1 MSSRCTLSAPGRGG
15 RGPGSPALLPLG
27 ALVWRDP
34 WALWPPLPAA
44 EPSPFLFFSL
54 VTTVMDM
61 VGVAEASPLPGSL
74 LTCRDR
80 KVHLSVFL
88 AVGGS
93 FFSASLFL
101 SVAWAAVQ

>member
-1 MSSRCTLSAPGRGG
+1 MLPYCSFRSGG
-15 RGPGSPALLPLG
+15 PLDPRLTWDPPPAQLG
-27 ALVWRDP
+27 
-34 WALWPPLPAA
+34 PPLAA
-44 EPSPFLFFSL
+44 RHSPFLFFSL

-61 VGVAEASPLPGSL
+61 VGVAAASPLLGSL

-88 AVGGS
+88 AVGRS

-101 SVAWAAVQ
+101 SAGGAAVQ